1 MSERITR
8 TPGVCGGKPCIAG
21 HRIRV
26 SDVAVWHDQ
35 MGMTADEIVSE
46 YPGLGLSDVHAA
58 LAYYYDHIEEIR
70 QEISEEATA
79 VAAARCG
86 TESLLESRLA
96 RIKHI
101 S

>member
-1 MSERITR
+1 MSERIAR

-26 SDVAVWHDQ
+26 SDIAVWHDQ

-46 YPGLGLSDVHAA
+46 YPGIGLGDVHAA
-58 LAYYYDHIEEIR
+58 LAYYYDHIDEIR
-70 QEISEEATA
+70 QELREEAAA
-79 VAAARCG
+79 VAAAQSG
-86 TESLLESRLA
+86 AESLLQARLA
-96 RIKHI
+96 RMKHI